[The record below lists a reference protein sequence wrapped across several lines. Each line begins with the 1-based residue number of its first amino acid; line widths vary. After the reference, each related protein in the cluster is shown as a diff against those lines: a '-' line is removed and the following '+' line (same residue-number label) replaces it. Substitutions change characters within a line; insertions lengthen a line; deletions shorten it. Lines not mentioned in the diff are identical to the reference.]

1 MTDAID
7 KLMKLADEY
16 ATLTADTAA
25 VTKARQALRT
35 ALTEALVSKLKQPA
49 WRCTGEGLKKY
60 LTQTQYDAQ
69 TEKVKAWY
77 EPFSPTDQS
86 PILTIGQCKE
96 KAQPGGCQL
105 HNLQCGYP
113 TCDSAPASPT
123 VSVLSQVNKCD

>member
-1 MTDAID
+1 MTDTID
-7 KLMKLADEY
+7 RLMKLADEY

-60 LTQTQYDAQ
+60 LTQTQYDVQ

-77 EPFSPTDQS
+77 EPFTHTDQS
-86 PILTIGQCKE
+86 PILTMGQCKE
-96 KAQPGGCQL
+96 KTQPGGCQL

-113 TCDSAPASPT
+113 ACDRKSTSTKVNA
-123 VSVLSQVNKCD
+123 LSQVNKCD

>member
-1 MTDAID
+1 MTDSID
-7 KLMKLADEY
+7 KLMALADEY
-16 ATLTADTAA
+16 TRICTFMQDGTAVGSAK
-25 VTKARQALRT
+25 KAREALRT

-49 WRCTGEGLKKY
+49 WQCAGEGLKKY

-86 PILTIGQCKE
+86 PILAIGQCKE

-113 TCDSAPASPT
+113 ACDSA
-123 VSVLSQVNKCD
+123 VLSQVTKYD